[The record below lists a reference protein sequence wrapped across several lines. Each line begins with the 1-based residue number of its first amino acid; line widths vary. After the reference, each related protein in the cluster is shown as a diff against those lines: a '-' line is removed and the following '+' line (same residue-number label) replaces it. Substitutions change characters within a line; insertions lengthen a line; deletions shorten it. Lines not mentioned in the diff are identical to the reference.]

1 MSYHRQIHKHFVWF
15 CFPFQHAIN
24 SAIHVDPGKGAFNP
38 PPLPAILL
46 FSAFPYGK
54 LGCVIVSWNKYR
66 NNMASSAFFA
76 QWIAVKALVS
86 AHALGSSLFSV
97 DCDAINC
104 FDDQSLIMVV
114 GFTNL
119 VWNGVPFGIADEGS
133 FNAVNP
139 VFSWISY
146 LFFAP
151 LFDLTTEPST

>member
-1 MSYHRQIHKHFVWF
+1 MPNYRQIHKHFVWF

-46 FSAFPYGK
+46 FSAFPDCEMGRM
-54 LGCVIVSWNKYR
+54 VVSR
-66 NNMASSAFFA
+66 NEHGHNMSSSTFLA
-76 QWIAVKALVS
+76 QRIAVKPLVS
-86 AHALGSSLFSV
+86 AHPFRSALFAI
-97 DCDAINC
+97 DRNAINR
-104 FDDQSLIMVV
+104 FDHQLLIMIVC
-114 GFTNL
+114 FANL
-119 VWNGVPFGIADEGS
+119 VWDGMTARFTDDCS
-133 FNAVNP
+133 FYAGNP